1 MVRITTI
8 DFPDGVSARIM
19 AAGARKEAA
28 VDANEYLL
36 EILVRE
42 KLDEARAMTA
52 RRALVR
58 DSRPARAPLRARVGA
73 ALIALGERVGGT
85 VAPRAGAAAPRAS
98 ATAPRRSCA
107 TPSAG
112 RG

>member
-19 AAGARKEAA
+19 AAGPRKEAA
-28 VDANEYLL
+28 MEANEYTL

-58 DSRPARAPLRARVGA
+58 DSRPPRAPLRARVGA
-73 ALIALGERVGGT
+73 ALIALGERVGGP
-85 VAPRAGAAAPRAS
+85 AAGDMNRILITTES
-98 ATAPRRSCA
+98 
-107 TPSAG
+107 
-112 RG
+112 RGEAE

>member
-1 MVRITTI
+1 ME
-8 DFPDGVSARIM
+8 G
-19 AAGARKEAA
+19 
-28 VDANEYLL
+28 NEYLL

-58 DSRPARAPLRARVGA
+58 DARPARAPLRARVGA
-73 ALIALGERVGGT
+73 ALIALGECVGGT
-85 VAPRAGAAAPRAS
+85 VAPRIG

>member
-19 AAGARKEAA
+19 AAGPRKEAA
-28 VDANEYLL
+28 MEANEYTL

-58 DSRPARAPLRARVGA
+58 DSRQARAPLRARVGA
-73 ALIALGERVGGT
+73 ALIALMELLIGG
-85 VAPRAGAAAPRAS
+85 VQLK
-98 ATAPRRSCA
+98 
-107 TPSAG
+107 
-112 RG
+112 

>member
-1 MVRITTI
+1 M
-8 DFPDGVSARIM
+8 
-19 AAGARKEAA
+19 E
-28 VDANEYLL
+28 ANEYLL

-52 RRALVR
+52 RRALVS

-73 ALIALGERVGGT
+73 ALIALGERVGGPAALRT
-85 VAPRAGAAAPRAS
+85 AAATLP
-98 ATAPRRSCA
+98 RSCA